1 MSGAPRPSVALIQ
14 DERAVI
20 RERMA
25 ELGIDSA
32 ALAELTR
39 ASWGGIK
46 VASAKARIDRF
57 LAEGARRRDMTAKP
71 YVAMLGALGLVI
83 GVPQAA
89 AD

>member
-1 MSGAPRPSVALIQ
+1 MSGAPRPSVAVSQ
-14 DERAVI
+14 DECEVI

-32 ALAELTR
+32 ELAELTR
-39 ASWGGIK
+39 TSWGGIK

-57 LAEGARRRDMTAKP
+57 LAKGARRRDMTAKP
-71 YVAMLGALGLVI
+71 YVAMLGVLGLVI
-83 GVPQAA
+83 GVWR